1 LPDLLAHILIR
12 RTRNHI
18 LRWYGIDAETHHPVD
33 PSRFREYQQ
42 GTRKAYVEVAG
53 RHQFFPTRELDTVE
67 YSIEDTYQG
76 LYQELRGYLGKP
88 QKNDV
93 KGGPPKKVPNE
104 LTYARYGLFRYVNED
119 KRKKEPYASL
129 HRAGA
134 NPRGLVRVL
143 LFKRFESSV
152 YAFQQTCMRLAGM
165 HKSFLKALEEGFV
178 PAGED
183 AQKILYESS
192 LQEEPDLLNELR
204 KVSNRYHAEDFDI
217 AKLRDHIDH
226 DIGILNRMLQLVEP
240 ITPKQDAKLQV
251 LIKQLDEAPRSQG
264 KRLIFTQYADT
275 ARYLYEN
282 INPGDRDETI
292 DVIFS
297 GDKSKFRVV
306 GRFSPLSNPE
316 YRALPNE
323 PELDTVIATDVLSEG
338 LNLQDCNKIV
348 NYDLHWNPV
357 RLIQRFG
364 RIDRIGSEHD
374 VVYGFN
380 FLPETGIE
388 RNLNLKQK
396 LENRIAEIHETIGE
410 DSAILDP
417 SEQLN
422 EAGMYAIYEKKGGG
436 NLSLFDEEEE
446 LVDLNEAEEILRQLK
461 KDDPAEYERIAALR
475 DGIRTGK
482 QALSRGQYVFCQ
494 AGRYQQ
500 LFLLDE
506 QGTVTSRDI
515 PKVLGMIKCGPDL
528 AGQPLPA
535 TYNAAVMR
543 VKRLFSEEVKHRQ
556 AERDHTLSLS
566 HGQRYVLKELRIY
579 FGTLE
584 DEDLKADINILE
596 RAFRSSALTGAVKKE
611 LNQLRRNNITGQNLF
626 KSLGRLYNQHNLREW
641 IDRPRGDR
649 ETAVPKL
656 ICSEALL

>member
-1 LPDLLAHILIR
+1 
-12 RTRNHI
+12 
-18 LRWYGIDAETHHPVD
+18 
-33 PSRFREYQQ
+33 
-42 GTRKAYVEVAG
+42 
-53 RHQFFPTRELDTVE
+53 
-67 YSIEDTYQG
+67 
-76 LYQELRGYLGKP
+76 
-88 QKNDV
+88 
-93 KGGPPKKVPNE
+93 
-104 LTYARYGLFRYVNED
+104 
-119 KRKKEPYASL
+119 
-129 HRAGA
+129 
-134 NPRGLVRVL
+134 
-143 LFKRFESSV
+143 
-152 YAFQQTCMRLAGM
+152 
-165 HKSFLKALEEGFV
+165 
-178 PAGED
+178 
-183 AQKILYESS
+183 
-192 LQEEPDLLNELR
+192 
-204 KVSNRYHAEDFDI
+204 
-217 AKLRDHIDH
+217 
-226 DIGILNRMLQLVEP
+226 MLQLVEP
-240 ITPKQDAKLQV
+240 ITPEQDAKLQV
-251 LIKQLDEAPRSQG
+251 LIKQLAEAPLSQG

-297 GDKSKFRVV
+297 SDKSKFRVV
-306 GRFSPLSNPE
+306 GRFSPLSNLE

-388 RNLNLKQK
+388 RNLNLRQK

-422 EAGMYAIYEKKGGG
+422 DDAMYAIYEKKGGS
-436 NLSLFDEEEE
+436 LSLLDEEED
-446 LVDLNEAEEILRQLK
+446 LVDLNEAEEILGQLK
-461 KDDPAEYERIAALR
+461 KDDPAEYERIAGLR

-482 QALSRGQYVFCQ
+482 PSLSRGQYVFCQ
-494 AGRYQQ
+494 AARYQQ

-506 QGTVTSRDI
+506 KGKVTSRNI

-528 AGQPLPA
+528 PVQPLPA
-535 TYNAAVMR
+535 TYNAAIMR

-579 FGTLE
+579 YGTLE

-596 RAFRSSALTGAVKKE
+596 RAFRASALTSAVKKE
-611 LNQLRRNNITGQNLF
+611 LNQLRRNNATGQNLF
-626 KSLGRLYNQHNLREW
+626 KSLSRLYNQHNLREW
-641 IDRPRGDR
+641 IDRPREDR
-649 ETAVPKL
+649 EVNVPRV